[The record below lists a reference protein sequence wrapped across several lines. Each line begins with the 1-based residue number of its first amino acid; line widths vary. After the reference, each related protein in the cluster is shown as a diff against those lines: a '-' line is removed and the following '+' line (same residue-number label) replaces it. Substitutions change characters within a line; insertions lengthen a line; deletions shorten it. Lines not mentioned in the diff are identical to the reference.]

1 MENPFLAFFIF
12 VLILFFYIHITAQ
25 WKTSSDI
32 EIYESDYESP
42 AQLQEICAVKQP
54 VVFKFKQEADAFFER
69 FQSAKFE
76 KYDNIDV
83 RIKDRQDYNKN
94 PEDLSRQDLSR
105 QDLSRQDLSRQ
116 DLGRQDLGRQDLA
129 IDYVPLSFRSA
140 RRLMM
145 TDTNA
150 KYFSEKN
157 QTFLEESGLDRLSH
171 SVDALLKPP
180 LSAYTKYDILLGSP
194 LVTTPLRYHLESHKF
209 IATTR
214 GKITVK
220 LCPPKYSKI
229 IPTNKDYENYE
240 FWSPISP
247 GSLKDKELLQK
258 IKFLDIEINSGDILF
273 IPPYWWYSITFSGDP
288 ETTVASFTYDVAM
301 NIAAQLKHWGLYY
314 LQQSNIKNRPAKTI
328 VLSEDGVLSGIPAFK
343 DGVLSGIPAF
353 KDGQPEQSCTSSE
366 EVAKS
371 VVNTNELEP
380 TQPVNREIVT
390 NAGTYV
396 TGPK

>member
-1 MENPFLAFFIF
+1 MENPFFAFFIF
-12 VLILFFYIHITAQ
+12 ILILFFYIHITAQ
-25 WKTSSDI
+25 WKTSNDL

-42 AQLQEICAVKQP
+42 TQLQEVCAVKQP
-54 VVFKFKQEADAFFER
+54 VVFKFQKEPVANTFFEKC
-69 FQSAKFE
+69 QSAKFD

-83 RIKDRQDYNKN
+83 RIKDRTDYAVAVKDRQDYNKSTGSK
-94 PEDLSRQDLSR
+94 DTSV
-105 QDLSRQDLSRQ
+105 
-116 DLGRQDLGRQDLA
+116 
-129 IDYVPLSFRSA
+129 DYVPLSFRSA

-171 SVDALLKPP
+171 SLDALLKPP

-229 IPTNKDYENYE
+229 IPTHRDYENYE
-240 FWSPISP
+240 FWSSLNP
-247 GSLKDKELLQK
+247 GSNSPKDKELLQK
-258 IKFLDIEINSGDILF
+258 IKFLDIEVNSGDVLF
-273 IPPYWWYSITFSGDP
+273 VPPYWWYSITFSGDP
-288 ETTVASFTYDVAM
+288 ETTVAAFTYDVAM
-301 NIAAQLKHWGLYY
+301 NIAAQSKHWGLYY

-328 VLSEDGVLSGIPAFK
+328 VVSDDGVFSLAVAKVPVSEDG
-343 DGVLSGIPAF
+343 D
-353 KDGQPEQSCTSSE
+353 QTSQTQTSISSDE
-366 EVAKS
+366 
-371 VVNTNELEP
+371 VVNSVMINSNEIEP
-380 TQPVNREIVT
+380 TQPVKREIVT

-396 TGPK
+396 TGSLPEIS

>member
-12 VLILFFYIHITAQ
+12 ILILFFYIHITAQ
-25 WKTSSDI
+25 WKTSNDL

-54 VVFKFKQEADAFFER
+54 VVFKFQKDQTADAFFER

-76 KYDNIDV
+76 KYDNLDI
-83 RIKDRQDYNKN
+83 RIKDRQDYAVPRDSK
-94 PEDLSRQDLSR
+94 DKDS
-105 QDLSRQDLSRQ
+105 
-116 DLGRQDLGRQDLA
+116 A
-129 IDYVPLSFRSA
+129 VDYVPLSFRSA

-145 TDTNA
+145 TDTTA

-194 LVTTPLRYHLESHKF
+194 LLSTPLRYHLESHKY
-209 IATTR
+209 IAVTR

-220 LCPPKYSKI
+220 LCPPKYGKI
-229 IPTNKDYENYE
+229 IPTYRDYENYE
-240 FWSPISP
+240 FWSHLTSSSNSP
-247 GSLKDKELLQK
+247 KDKELLQK
-258 IKFLDIEINSGDILF
+258 IKFLDVEVNSGDVLF

-301 NIAAQLKHWGLYY
+301 NIAAQSKHWGLYY
-314 LQQSNIKNRPAKTI
+314 LQQNNIKTRPAKTI
-328 VLSEDGVLSGIPAFK
+328 VFSEDGQKEQALNDDVLSG
-343 DGVLSGIPAF
+343 V
-353 KDGQPEQSCTSSE
+353 T
-366 EVAKS
+366 KS
-371 VVNTNELEP
+371 VVNTNELES
-380 TQPVNREIVT
+380 TEPVKREIVT

-396 TGPK
+396 TGT